1 MELVGHPTWNDSAI
15 RNRDREWLLTQ
26 TCPLFIIFFRNK
38 EIQCFCLKTIKLN
51 DIIQVKIKVVFGTT
65 LSLASYQMY
74 MKLWPLNLTIAKHN
88 YTCKF
93 VFSFLLD
100 KTNSASSIL
109 QDKLPSQ
116 DVDQGACRSE
126 QMMIDSAVV
135 TSTTSSA
142 KTIIQENLNQVPRN
156 VRRDNIAGARG
167 TCIQGKK
174 KKS

>member
-1 MELVGHPTWNDSAI
+1 M
-15 RNRDREWLLTQ
+15 
-26 TCPLFIIFFRNK
+26 
-38 EIQCFCLKTIKLN
+38 
-51 DIIQVKIKVVFGTT
+51 
-65 LSLASYQMY
+65 
-74 MKLWPLNLTIAKHN
+74 
-88 YTCKF
+88 
-93 VFSFLLD
+93 LD
-100 KTNSASSIL
+100 KTNSASNIL

-174 KKS
+174 KEILVLELS

>member
-1 MELVGHPTWNDSAI
+1 M
-15 RNRDREWLLTQ
+15 
-26 TCPLFIIFFRNK
+26 
-38 EIQCFCLKTIKLN
+38 
-51 DIIQVKIKVVFGTT
+51 
-65 LSLASYQMY
+65 
-74 MKLWPLNLTIAKHN
+74 
-88 YTCKF
+88 
-93 VFSFLLD
+93 LD

-142 KTIIQENLNQVPRN
+142 KTIIQENSNQVPRN
-156 VRRDNIAGARG
+156 ARRDNIAGAQG
-167 TCIQGKK
+167 TCIQGKR

>member
-1 MELVGHPTWNDSAI
+1 M
-15 RNRDREWLLTQ
+15 
-26 TCPLFIIFFRNK
+26 
-38 EIQCFCLKTIKLN
+38 
-51 DIIQVKIKVVFGTT
+51 
-65 LSLASYQMY
+65 
-74 MKLWPLNLTIAKHN
+74 
-88 YTCKF
+88 
-93 VFSFLLD
+93 LD
-100 KTNSASSIL
+100 KTNSASNIL

>member
-1 MELVGHPTWNDSAI
+1 M
-15 RNRDREWLLTQ
+15 
-26 TCPLFIIFFRNK
+26 
-38 EIQCFCLKTIKLN
+38 
-51 DIIQVKIKVVFGTT
+51 
-65 LSLASYQMY
+65 
-74 MKLWPLNLTIAKHN
+74 
-88 YTCKF
+88 
-93 VFSFLLD
+93 LD

>member
-1 MELVGHPTWNDSAI
+1 M
-15 RNRDREWLLTQ
+15 
-26 TCPLFIIFFRNK
+26 
-38 EIQCFCLKTIKLN
+38 
-51 DIIQVKIKVVFGTT
+51 
-65 LSLASYQMY
+65 
-74 MKLWPLNLTIAKHN
+74 
-88 YTCKF
+88 
-93 VFSFLLD
+93 LD
-100 KTNSASSIL
+100 KTNSASSNL

-142 KTIIQENLNQVPRN
+142 KTIIQENSNQVPRN

>member
-1 MELVGHPTWNDSAI
+1 M
-15 RNRDREWLLTQ
+15 
-26 TCPLFIIFFRNK
+26 
-38 EIQCFCLKTIKLN
+38 
-51 DIIQVKIKVVFGTT
+51 
-65 LSLASYQMY
+65 
-74 MKLWPLNLTIAKHN
+74 
-88 YTCKF
+88 
-93 VFSFLLD
+93 LD

-142 KTIIQENLNQVPRN
+142 KTIIQENSNQVPRN
-156 VRRDNIAGARG
+156 ARRDNITGARG

-174 KKS
+174 KEILVLELY